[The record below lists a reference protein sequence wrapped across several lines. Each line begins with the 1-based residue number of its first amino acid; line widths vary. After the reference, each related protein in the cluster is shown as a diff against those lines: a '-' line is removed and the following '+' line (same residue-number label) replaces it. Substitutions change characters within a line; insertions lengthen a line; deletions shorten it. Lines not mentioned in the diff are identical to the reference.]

1 MNLTLMADV
10 LQYLR
15 TDHRPLVYLF
25 NIKNPTSKLTRM
37 RIDLEGFDYDVVYIK
52 GKVNV
57 AADALSRIVTTS
69 EKLKQVNILFANTR
83 AMTRKKAQTTNTKEK
98 DNNETKET
106 DHLLIHETESPTQ
119 TKKMMKLSTSV
130 VDNIMKCY

>member
-1 MNLTLMADV
+1 MNLTSMADV

-25 NIKNPTSKLTRM
+25 NIQNPTSKLTRM

-69 EKLKQVNILFANTR
+69 EKVKQVNISFVNTR